1 MVGSKPQLTQLKLGQ
16 YHQRIVTITTLTQYY
31 IRWVSTDMG
40 GEEAP
45 ITPKDS
51 VTAMLATMK
60 LLSDKDQGAFMHQ
73 DKQPIAW

>member
-1 MVGSKPQLTQLKLGQ
+1 
-16 YHQRIVTITTLTQYY
+16 
-31 IRWVSTDMG
+31 MG

-73 DKQPIAW
+73 DKQPLAW